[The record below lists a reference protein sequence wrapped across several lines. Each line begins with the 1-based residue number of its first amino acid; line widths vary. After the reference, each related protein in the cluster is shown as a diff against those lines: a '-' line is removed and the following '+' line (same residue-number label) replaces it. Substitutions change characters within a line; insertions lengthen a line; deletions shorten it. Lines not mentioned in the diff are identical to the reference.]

1 MLLLSPAIIL
11 IGGHFVV
18 HGQQQ
23 QTNPDLLSTQAST
36 ASGWSHDSNPA
47 SDWSQSNGAFSDWAR
62 AARSIHGFPPEFL
75 DHVAS
80 PQGLISSSRNSYEN
94 NINVKHENVEVINEN
109 NEETVIS
116 ADYNEVISERTPEDY
131 SEFTGSLVDEAKV
144 GKVFF
149 LQKLIYYYLDL
160 TLDYHLL

>member
-1 MLLLSPAIIL
+1 MLLLSPTIIL

-23 QTNPDLLSTQAST
+23 HNTNPDWLSTQAST
-36 ASGWSHDSNPA
+36 ASSSWSRESGSA
-47 SDWSQSNGAFSDWAR
+47 YDWSQSNGAFSDWAR

-94 NINVKHENVEVINEN
+94 NINVKNENVINED

-116 ADYNEVISERTPEDY
+116 ADYNEVSSESTPEDY

-144 GKVFF
+144 GK
-149 LQKLIYYYLDL
+149 IL
-160 TLDYHLL
+160 TLQL

>member
-1 MLLLSPAIIL
+1 MLLLSPTIIL
-11 IGGHFVV
+11 ISGHFVV
-18 HGQQQ
+18 HGQQHN
-23 QTNPDLLSTQAST
+23 TNPDWLSTQAST
-36 ASGWSHDSNPA
+36 ASSSWSHESGSA
-47 SDWSQSNGAFSDWAR
+47 YDWSQSNGAFSDWAR

-94 NINVKHENVEVINEN
+94 NVNVKNENVMNED

-116 ADYNEVISERTPEDY
+116 ADYNEVSSESTPEDY

-144 GKVFF
+144 GTILF
-149 LQKLIYYYLDL
+149 LQL
-160 TLDYHLL
+160 